1 MLAFIWS
8 SLGNYTF
15 LLFDIDGRATLDL
28 IWEAD
33 HISVNT
39 RGKEYWGTSWRVTII
54 ALILILEESLTMR
67 LQT

>member
-15 LLFDIDGRATLDL
+15 LLFDIDDRATLDL

-33 HISVNT
+33 HITVNM
-39 RGKEYWGTSWRVTII
+39 RDKEYWGTSWRVTII